1 VNRLIILITAVAI
14 VLIGPAYAS
23 GFRPFV
29 TSATAPITVA
39 GFIGEDG
46 SIIHGHG
53 FTVKHN
59 STGHYLIEFDPGVFP
74 GCAAMTV
81 EGFEHPVLSAVYVY
95 PIGDCRF
102 PEWHVGLSD
111 PRTNAPIDA
120 IFGFTAV
127 EVPQRR

>member
-1 VNRLIILITAVAI
+1 VNRLIALITAVAI

-46 SIIHGHG
+46 SIIHGRG

-59 STGHYLIEFDPGVFP
+59 STGHYLIEFDPGVLP
-74 GCAAMTV
+74 G
-81 EGFEHPVLSAVYVY
+81 
-95 PIGDCRF
+95 
-102 PEWHVGLSD
+102 
-111 PRTNAPIDA
+111 AP
-120 IFGFTAV
+120 
-127 EVPQRR
+127 Q